1 MIIQRNI
8 QGQHSTLKL
17 TMAYTLLV
25 LCIIII
31 LDMGL
36 YYKVWQK
43 HQDHNFIRL
52 EVQHEIIKSL
62 IVNNLNTA
70 FQTLNKEQEN
80 SISDHM
86 LAAKEHIKNYVVTHN
101 LPYLTFQELMN
112 ELFDQAFN
120 YAIIVNDQPII
131 SNGLTDYSNSI
142 IKEYLI
148 TKDLLLKVII
158 QINPDSYQEQQAIAQ
173 INNDVLII
181 IVGSSIVF
189 FISIAILL
197 LVLNRNR
204 RLQVKLA
211 RLELELA
218 NSIARSNN
226 LSLFYKINEEFILKC
241 YQYFKASINT
251 NFLHKLDISDLE
263 SEYNGEYFPVPVA
276 TFASQK
282 KINSHEIEL
291 SPIIL
296 DLTHYFNGYVA
307 YYGANITLDIVNKID
322 KLVIP
327 VECEIFNQIMMS
339 MLANMLHFNKNTTS
353 NRYIKLVFQE
363 EAIIC
368 TSDGFRLDQNLLIRY
383 SEKIFNDTANLYI
396 LSLGQIFILLKRLQ
410 LDYIVNRNNN
420 STTIEIKLCSATID
434 LNNNTPKI
442 AKIIKLDDHKSAKD
456 RK

>member
-1 MIIQRNI
+1 MIIQDNI
-8 QGQHSTLKL
+8 QGKHSTLKL
-17 TMAYTLLV
+17 AMAYTFLV
-25 LCIIII
+25 LCIITII
-31 LDMGL
+31 DLVL
-36 YYKVWQK
+36 YHQTWRK

-62 IVNNLNTA
+62 IVNNLNTL
-70 FQTLNKEQEN
+70 FQTLNKEQN
-80 SISDHM
+80 SSIDQV
-86 LAAKEHIKNYVVTHN
+86 LAAKEHIKNYLVTHN
-101 LPYLTFQELMN
+101 LPYLTFQELIN
-112 ELFDQAFN
+112 ELFAQTFN
-120 YAIIVNDQPII
+120 YAITVNDQPII

-142 IKEYLI
+142 TKEYLI
-148 TKDLLLKVII
+148 SRDLLLKVII
-158 QINPDSYQEQQAIAQ
+158 QINPDSYQEQQALAQ

-197 LVLNRNR
+197 LVLNRSR
-204 RLQVKLA
+204 RLQAKLA

-251 NFLHKLDISDLE
+251 NFLHKLDISDSE
-263 SEYNGEYFPVPVA
+263 SEYNGEYFPVPIA

-282 KINSHEIEL
+282 KIAPHEIEL

-296 DLTHYFNGYVA
+296 DLTHYFNGYIA
-307 YYGANITLDIVNKID
+307 YYGANITLSIVNKID

-327 VECEIFNQIMMS
+327 FEFEIFNQIMMS
-339 MLANMLHFNKNTTS
+339 MLANMLHFNKNTIN
-353 NRYIKLVFQE
+353 NRYIKLIFQE
-363 EAIIC
+363 DTIIC
-368 TSDGFRLDQNLLIRY
+368 MSDGFRLDQNLLIRY

-410 LDYIVNRNNN
+410 LAYIINRNNS
-420 STTIEIKLCSATID
+420 STTIEIKLRSATLE

-442 AKIIKLDDHKSAKD
+442 AKIIKLDDHKSTKD